1 MATKEYEVVFEDMT
15 QPHEARIEVPMGK
28 SIGSKKLGVHIDQ
41 KTIEANLDTLSEGY
55 DKVQELGDRLIKD
68 NDRIDHLI
76 EGVQS
81 SSLSEADKRA
91 QIQLL
96 EDTRTELI
104 DRYQTEVED
113 ARKQLQAE
121 MLEEIEYA
129 VDGSQEAQSQAA
141 EIRSTSF
148 DAGNRE
154 GLDNA
159 ANAAEK
165 QANEYEKI
173 KAERSAE
180 LQQRIDQMNVM
191 HRQMMRQ
198 SMSGRN
204 Q

>member
-41 KTIEANLDTLSEGY
+41 KTIEANLDTLSKGY

-76 EGVQS
+76 EGVRS

-104 DRYQTEVED
+104 DRYQIEVED

-180 LQQRIDQMNVM
+180 LQQRIDQMNAM

-204 Q
+204 